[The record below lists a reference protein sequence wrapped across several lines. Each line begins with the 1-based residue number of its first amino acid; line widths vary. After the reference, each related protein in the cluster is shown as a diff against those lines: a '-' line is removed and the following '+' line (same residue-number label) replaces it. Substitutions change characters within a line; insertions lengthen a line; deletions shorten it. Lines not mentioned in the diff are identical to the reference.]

1 MSKASNNNKEKQSQ
15 SFVIDNGETW
25 PCSTR
30 LEISGADFSQVPA
43 VSKTVLITHSGLA
56 YDKEEFE
63 KYIEVLKSKEKE
75 EGDSLSDFEQDKP
88 DYIQAIFNSYTRRGL
103 TKLKQL

>member
-43 VSKTVLITHSGLA
+43 VSKTVLITHSGLV

-63 KYIEVLKSKEKE
+63 KYIEALKRKEKE
-75 EGDSLSDFEQDKP
+75 RVLSDFEQDKP
-88 DYIQAIFNSYTRRGL
+88 DYIGAIFNSCTRGGVD
-103 TKLKQL
+103 